1 MRPRSTFGVRFAPG
15 QSGWRRSSRCRQ
27 RLHFMASINLS
38 TSLIDAAEVDD
49 EQLLAQNLVDFG
61 QRRR

>member
-1 MRPRSTFGVRFAPG
+1 
-15 QSGWRRSSRCRQ
+15 
-27 RLHFMASINLS
+27 MASINLS
-38 TSLIDAAEVDD
+38 TSLIEAAEVDD